1 MGAEQ
6 SSTRGAAA
14 ANDAPQK
21 TDYYELLGLDFKATD
36 DEYVN
41 LSSPPPPLPRRLFLC
56 VCLSRAYNLTMT
68 SLSTTPPLSTESR
81 KPTGK
86 RPSSF
91 TQTETMAT
99 STELPRNS
107 PRSRPPTKSY
117 PIPRSAPGTTP
128 TVMPSCAATTP
139 PTAMEEPLPLPLIAT
154 SVL

>member
-36 DEYVN
+36 DEYVKRSI
-41 LSSPPPPLPRRLFLC
+41 LSLSLFLSPPPL
-56 VCLSRAYNLTMT
+56 LSSGLKYNLTMA
-68 SLSTTPPLSTESR
+68 SLSTESR

-107 PRSRPPTKSY
+107 LRSRPPTKSY
-117 PIPRSAPGTTP
+117 LIPRSVPGTIP
-128 TVMPSCAATTP
+128 TAMPFCAATIP
-139 PTAMEEPLPLPLIAT
+139 PTAMEEPLPLQLIAT